1 MPEFPGFLPS
11 SIKDMKKSGYD
22 ECDVI
27 IVTPDAYVDHPSF
40 AMAIL
45 GRFLQRNG
53 YRVGV
58 LSQPGWKDPE
68 SFLKLG
74 VPRIAFAVSGGQ
86 MDSMVLNYTATKK
99 PRNEDLFCEGGNPYF
114 SKKGEGKKYRIRP
127 DRVLNVYCSQI
138 KSVCKEK
145 PVIIGGIEASLRR
158 IAHYDYW
165 SGKVRRSILF
175 DSKAD
180 MLIYG
185 MGEYPLL
192 DAVRAFESG
201 IPIDEMRIGNSAV
214 PVRSTDGYDDFIL
227 LPSYEDVK
235 NSKDDFAKAHLLFEK
250 NRDEKVVF
258 QKQDSR
264 YMIQYPSRKIS
275 QEELDFIY
283 ESRFMRKPHPD
294 YRDIPAFGMIKNSIT
309 SHRGCFGNCSFC
321 SIASH
326 QGPEVI
332 SRSRESILNE
342 VRALADMDYFKGT
355 ISDIGGPSANMYAAG
370 CSAGGC
376 SRHDCLKEGR
386 GCKHLISGNTEY
398 ISLLE
403 DAGKIKGVRHVFVNS
418 GLRFDPCLMDEKFL
432 EKMLK
437 NHISGQ
443 MKVAPE
449 SGSEKVLKL
458 MNKPETAIFSEFL
471 SLFNRIK
478 KKEGI
483 RKYVI
488 PYIIIGHPGEGET
501 ESEETAEF
509 LLENNLKGKQF
520 QIFTPTP
527 ATRSTAM
534 YYLGFDPL
542 TGEKTVAEK
551 NLRTLERRKEK
562 LIRKIS

>member
-1 MPEFPGFLPS
+1 MFLPS
-11 SIKDMKKSGYD
+11 SLKDMKKSGYD

-40 AMAIL
+40 AMALL

-53 YRVGV
+53 YRVGI
-58 LSQPGWKDPE
+58 LSQPKWKDPE
-68 SFLKLG
+68 SFLALG
-74 VPRIAFAVSGGQ
+74 VPRIAFAISGGQ

-99 PRNEDLFCEGGNPYF
+99 PRHEDLFCEGGNPYF

-158 IAHYDYW
+158 TAHYDYW

-192 DAVRAFESG
+192 DAVRAFEAG
-201 IPIDEMRIGNSAV
+201 IPPDKMRIANSAV
-214 PVRSTDGYDDFIL
+214 RVRSTDGYNDFIL
-227 LPSYEDVK
+227 LPSYEEVK
-235 NSKDDFAKAHLLFEK
+235 NSKDDFAKAHRLFEK
-250 NRDEKVVF
+250 NRDRKVFF

-264 YMIQYPSRKIS
+264 YMIQYPSRRIS

-283 ESRFMRKPHPD
+283 ESRFMRQPHPD
-294 YRDIPAFGMIKNSIT
+294 YRDIPAFEMIKNSIT

-332 SRSRESILNE
+332 SRSRDSILNE
-342 VRALADMDYFKGT
+342 VRAVADMDYFKGT

-370 CSAGGC
+370 CSVGGC
-376 SRHDCLKEGR
+376 DRHDCLKGGY
-386 GCKHLISGNTEY
+386 GCKNLISGNTEY
-398 ISLLE
+398 ISLLK

-418 GLRFDPCLMDEKFL
+418 GLRFDPCLMDKKFL
-432 EKMLK
+432 EMMLK
-437 NHISGQ
+437 DHISGQ

-449 SGSEKVLKL
+449 SGSDTVLTL
-458 MNKPETAIFSEFL
+458 MNKPKTAVFSEFL
-471 SLFNRIK
+471 SLFKRIK
-478 KKEGI
+478 KKEGV

-488 PYIIIGHPGEGET
+488 PYIIIGHPGESEK

-509 LLENNLKGKQF
+509 LFKNNLKGKQF

-527 ATRSTAM
+527 GTRSTAM
-534 YYLGFDPL
+534 YYLGFDPV
-542 TGEKTVAEK
+542 TGEKTVTEK
-551 NLRTLERRKEK
+551 NLRKLEMRKER

>member
-1 MPEFPGFLPS
+1 MFLPS
-11 SIKDMKKSGYD
+11 SLKDMKKSGYD

-40 AMAIL
+40 GMALL
-45 GRFLQRNG
+45 GRFLERNG
-53 YRVGV
+53 YRVGI
-58 LSQPGWKDPE
+58 LSQPKWKDPE

-74 VPRIAFAVSGGQ
+74 VPRIAFAISGGQ

-99 PRNEDLFCEGGNPYF
+99 PRKEDLFCEGGNPFF

-158 IAHYDYW
+158 TAHYDYW

-201 IPIDEMRIGNSAV
+201 IPIDEMRIKNSAV
-214 PVRSTDGYDDFIL
+214 PVKSTDGYDDFIL

-250 NRDEKVVF
+250 NRDRKVLF

-264 YMIQYPSRKIS
+264 YMIQYPSRRIS

-294 YRDIPAFGMIKNSIT
+294 YHDIPAFEMIKNSIT

-321 SIASH
+321 SIATH

-332 SRSRESILNE
+332 SRSRNSILNE
-342 VRALADMDYFKGT
+342 VKAVADMDYFKGT

-370 CSAGGC
+370 CSAEGC
-376 SRHDCLKEGR
+376 DRHDCLKGGH
-386 GCKHLISGNTEY
+386 GCKNLISGNREY

-403 DAGKIKGVRHVFVNS
+403 NAGKIKGVRHVFVNS
-418 GLRFDPCLMDEKFL
+418 GLRFDPCLMDKNFL
-432 EKMLK
+432 ETILK

-449 SGSEKVLKL
+449 SGSDKVLKL
-458 MNKPETAIFSEFL
+458 MNKPVTAIFSEFL
-471 SLFNRIK
+471 SLFNQIK

-488 PYIIIGHPGEGET
+488 PYIIIGHPGESEK

-509 LLENNLKGKQF
+509 LFENNLKGKQF

-527 ATRSTAM
+527 GTRSTAM

-542 TGEKTVAEK
+542 TGEKTVTEK
-551 NLRTLERRKEK
+551 NIRKLEMRKEK
-562 LIRKIS
+562 TIRKIS